1 MCIGMFVSFV
11 QVFFGLFFLLI
22 AFFMISIQMYFF
34 ICTFSLYDLLK
45 NEAHNTRFNQT
56 QTVIYATQTQQPSAF
71 APYQAPQ
78 GYQVQHP
85 PQVYVQPAI
94 QVNVQAATAPDIPA
108 SPETNSSA
116 YPTYS
121 NGNENG
127 GLPKK
132 Y

>member
-1 MCIGMFVSFV
+1 MVIGIFVSFM
-11 QVFFGLFFLLI
+11 QTAFGLFFLLLSFI
-22 AFFMISIQMYFF
+22 MVAIQLYFF
-34 ICTFSLYDLLK
+34 ICIYSLYDLLR
-45 NEAHNTRFNQT
+45 NEATNGRFNQP
-56 QTVIYATQTQQPSAF
+56 QTIVYTMQQPSAF

-85 PQVYVQPAI
+85 PQIYVQPAPQVYVQP
-94 QVNVQAATAPDIPA
+94 ATAPDIPA
-108 SPETNSSA
+108 SPETNSTA

-127 GLPKK
+127 GLPNK